1 MKCDFFKQ
9 YCLLPFLQSNWTIKK
24 HNCIPIIK
32 SELVRLWRKPTC
44 AVKQNIPSATTAT
57 YACMSP
63 EPPQVLYASIP
74 VLLWWRVSC
83 KMKKNNNCFIGTSMW
98 RISIT
103 LTRSWQPAIFFYFL
117 CTSSSKRKHRNTKHF
132 IWLKFDSPQGDE
144 RINNIPQLQ
153 SNLRHKAGRTVLKAM
168 HYKANKVKHTVNLI
182 LLWTALKTK

>member
-1 MKCDFFKQ
+1 MKKTYLCCKTE
-9 YCLLPFLQSNWTIKK
+9 YTIC
-24 HNCIPIIK
+24 HNCNICLHVTRASSGPLCIHSSFTLVK
-32 SELVRLWRKPTC
+32 SKLQDEKEQQL
-44 AVKQNIPSATTAT
+44 
-57 YACMSP
+57 
-63 EPPQVLYASIP
+63 LYWHLNVENQYHSNEILAAS
-74 VLLWWRVSC
+74 
-83 KMKKNNNCFIGTSMW
+83 N
-98 RISIT
+98 
-103 LTRSWQPAIFFYFL
+103 FFYFL